1 MFRSHKK
8 CQKKKKK
15 KKKKKKIKSKLN
27 FPLKCKPFLPSCLID
42 IVIFDRLYL

>member
-15 KKKKKKIKSKLN
+15 KKKKIKSKPT
-27 FPLKCKPFLPSCLID
+27 FPFR
-42 IVIFDRLYL
+42 VEM